1 MSLIT
6 DYLQQLKNLLP
17 RGELWTGLMSDPVFN
32 AYLESEAAEKAR
44 IHARA
49 LNIIE
54 ETDPRTIYE
63 LLPEYEAFAGLPE
76 KCDGELGTLEQ
87 RRKNLQAKLTMKGG
101 QSKLY
106 FIGLA
111 QSYGFDITIEVF
123 DVRDVNSD
131 VDTPYY
137 DEPWRSVWRV
147 RAPEETVYER
157 TVDSD
162 VDTPYAYWGNAL
174 LECIINRYKPAE
186 TLVQFAYGED

>member
-49 LNIIE
+49 LNVIE

-63 LLPEYEAFAGLPE
+63 LLPEYEGFAGLPE
-76 KCDGELGTLEQ
+76 KCVGELGTLEQ

-101 QSKLY
+101 QSKAY
-106 FIGLA
+106 FKGLA
-111 QSYGFDITIEVF
+111 QSYGFDISITEF
-123 DVRDVNSD
+123 EEFSVNSTVND
-131 VDTPYY
+131 ALNGEDWAYT
-137 DEPWRSVWRV
+137 WQIN
-147 RAPEETVYER
+147 APAETVNYFTAE
-157 TVDSD
+157 SD
-162 VDTPYAYWGNAL
+162 VSTPLAYWGNEL
-174 LECIINRYKPAE
+174 LECVISRYKPAH
-186 TLVQFAYGED
+186 TIVLFSYGA